1 LEKRTFAVL
10 IMVKEVETITKRRRA
25 IRWVRGFVIIYCL
38 IGIAAYH
45 LQEKFLF
52 HPVELSAN
60 TIFKFSHPFK
70 ELNIWVNSTSHYNI
84 VQFTTRQQAKGVVLY
99 FHGNQDNI
107 SHYAPVATNMTRNG
121 YEVWMID
128 YPGFGKSKGE
138 LTEQVLYDQALQL
151 YKMARARFS
160 PDSIVIYGRSLGTGV
175 ASELASV
182 RDCKRLILE
191 TPYYSMP
198 SVASTYLWMYPVDRM
213 IKYKL
218 PTNEYLTK
226 VTAPVTIF
234 HGTNDGVIPYDNA
247 AKLKQVLKSGD
258 EFVTINGGSH
268 NDLNNHKEMVAE
280 LNRILSL

>member
-1 LEKRTFAVL
+1 MKDGN
-10 IMVKEVETITKRRRA
+10 TITKRKKA
-25 IRWVRGFVIIYCL
+25 IRWAKGFVIIYCL
-38 IGIAAYH
+38 VGIGAYH

-60 TIFKFSHPFK
+60 TPFRFSHPFK
-70 ELNIWVNSTSHYNI
+70 EINITANSTSKYNI
-84 VQFTTRQQAKGVVLY
+84 VQFTTPRAPKGVILY

-107 SHYAPVATNMTRNG
+107 NHYAPVANNMTSHG

-128 YPGFGKSKGE
+128 YPGYGKSTGE

-151 YKMARARFS
+151 YKMARVRFS
-160 PDSIVIYGRSLGTGV
+160 PDSIIVYGRSLGTGV

-191 TPYYSMP
+191 TPYYSIP
-198 SVASTYLWMYPVDRM
+198 SVAATYLWMYPVDRM
-213 IKYKL
+213 IRYKF

-247 AKLKQVLKSGD
+247 AKLKEVLKTGD

-268 NDLNNHKEMVAE
+268 NDLNSHKEMTLE

>member
-1 LEKRTFAVL
+1 MA
-10 IMVKEVETITKRRRA
+10 KEVKNIAKRKKA
-25 IRWVRGFVIIYCL
+25 MRWVRGFVIIYCL
-38 IGIAAYH
+38 VGIGAYH

-52 HPVELSAN
+52 HPTELSAN
-60 TIFKFSHPFK
+60 TIFKFPHPFK
-70 ELNIWVNSTSHYNI
+70 EVNISVNSTSKYNI
-84 VQFTTRQQAKGVVLY
+84 VQFTTQQPVKGVILY
-99 FHGNQDNI
+99 FHGNKDNI
-107 SHYAPVATNMTRNG
+107 SHYAPVADNMTKRG

-128 YPGFGKSKGE
+128 YPGYGKSTGE

-175 ASELASV
+175 ASQLASV

-191 TPYYSMP
+191 TPYYNIP

-247 AKLKQVLKSGD
+247 VKLKEVLKSGD
-258 EFVTINGGSH
+258 EFVTVNGGTH
-268 NDLNNHKEMVAE
+268 NDLNNHKEMVNE